1 MRNIYCNKDEIQKIV
16 KVIASKI
23 NRELLWQQATS
34 DENLPDPVFICVL
47 NGAYRFF
54 TDLTSNI
61 SVKHEVDFIRVKS
74 YSGTSQTSINMTKPI
89 ETDVKGR
96 IVYIVDDIY
105 DTGNT
110 IQFIRSYLEEKEPA
124 DIRVVT
130 LIERDRGQ
138 SVSKYNH
145 LLLDNLDWVYGYGM
159 DLNGV
164 NRHLND
170 IYRISSVETI
180 V

>member
-1 MRNIYCNKDEIQKIV
+1 MRDVQFHSDEIQEMV
-16 KVIASKI
+16 DNIAEDI
-23 NRELLWQQATS
+23 NRELMREQAVS
-34 DENLPDPVFICVL
+34 NENLPDPVFICVL

-61 SVKHEVDFIRVKS
+61 SVQHEVDFIRIKS
-74 YSGTSQTSINMTKPI
+74 YSGSSQNAINMTKPI
-89 ETDVKGR
+89 EVDVKGR
-96 IVYIVDDIY
+96 VVYIVDDIY

-110 IQFIRSYLEEKEPA
+110 IQFIRGYLQEKEPA

-130 LIERDRGQ
+130 LIERDRGE
-138 SVSKYNH
+138 SMSKYNH
-145 LLLDNLDWVYGYGM
+145 FMIHFDDWVYGYGM

-170 IYRISSVETI
+170 IYRVSPEELLV
-180 V
+180 